1 MLNSMR
7 PSVSSKRVK
16 LNLMEAK
23 SCIHAH
29 ERMILEILELS
40 VIYSGPPQYF
50 LFSQTPQSICHQA
63 MPMLLSGRPSNFIP
77 SVPLFLQSLPLL
89 SSIIPHF
96 GFYKSYLTSPQA
108 DPLIMVLRTTTQVI
122 FVKQNPIKFPIC
134 SLFLRNPSIPMI
146 RPQTPQHGTQALL

>member
-7 PSVSSKRVK
+7 SSVSNNRVK

-40 VIYSGPPQYF
+40 VIYSGHPQYF

-63 MPMLLSGRPSNFIP
+63 MPMLLSGCPSKFIP
-77 SVPLFLQSLPLL
+77 NVFLFPRSLPSLF
-89 SSIIPHF
+89 SIIPHLS
-96 GFYKSYLTSPQA
+96 FYKSCLTSHQA
-108 DPLIMVLRTTTQVI
+108 DPLIMVLWTTTQVI
-122 FVKQNPIKFPIC
+122 FLKQNPIKFPLW

-146 RPQTPQHGTQALL
+146 RPQTP